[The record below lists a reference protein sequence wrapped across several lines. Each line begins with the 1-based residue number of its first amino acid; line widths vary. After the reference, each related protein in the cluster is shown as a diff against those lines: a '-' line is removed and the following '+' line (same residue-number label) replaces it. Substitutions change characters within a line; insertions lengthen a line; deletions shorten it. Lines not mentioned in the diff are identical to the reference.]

1 MPPTSIPPG
10 LEVFRDGG
18 EVIIRRP
25 DRNPVAVFCALLSAI
40 FVLVIVIT
48 AAKQT
53 AKPNFPFWALNVGA
67 EIYCAYRGL
76 IALVNR
82 TDVVISASGVK
93 RVIGPM
99 FVEGIRSVAARE
111 ICGLVVMEPSHW
123 KSKWR
128 FCVWYM
134 DGNNKWRLLCSR
146 FRNREQADFVEHTI
160 REILGMEQGGPQP
173 ETPP

>member
-25 DRNPVAVFCALLSAI
+25 DRKPVAGFFGLLFAI
-40 FVLVIVIT
+40 FFFLI
-48 AAKQT
+48 AAGQW
-53 AKPNFPFWALNVGA
+53 PFVAVG
-67 EIYCAYRGL
+67 IYVAYCGL
-76 IALVNR
+76 IALLNR

-99 FVEGIRSVAARE
+99 FVEGIRSVATQE
-111 ICGLVVMEPSHW
+111 ICGLVVMEPSRW